1 MAPVL
6 DKNKLC
12 RCVNKCNRIYNTQN
26 IVNIK
31 LKLTIYGGVL
41 LYFAVKVWYYV

>member
-12 RCVNKCNRIYNTQN
+12 RCVNRWNKNSKAQN

-31 LKLTIYGGVL
+31 IKLTIYGGVL
-41 LYFAVKVWYYV
+41 LYFDIKVWYYG

>member
-12 RCVNKCNRIYNTQN
+12 RCVNKCNRIYNAQN

-31 LKLTIYGGVL
+31 LELTIYGGVL
-41 LYFAVKVWYYV
+41 LYFDIKIWYYV